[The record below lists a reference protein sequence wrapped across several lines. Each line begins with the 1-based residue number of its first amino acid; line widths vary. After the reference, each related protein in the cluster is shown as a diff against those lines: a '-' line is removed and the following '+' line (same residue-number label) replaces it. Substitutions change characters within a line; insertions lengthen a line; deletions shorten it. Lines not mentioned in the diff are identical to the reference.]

1 VIVEPKIRN
10 NICLT
15 AHPGGCAR
23 QVEEQIEFV
32 RSRIHELGGNHRPT
46 RALVVGSSNGY
57 GLAARILAAYGYG
70 AASVGVAFERPGG
83 SIAAGGSGAAGGPGG
98 EGRDRLGTAGWHND
112 KAFLAAAA
120 RDLLG
125 AWSINGDAFSAEVK
139 DQAVELIRDRMGPI
153 DLLVYSIASPRRL
166 DPLTGTLHSSVIKP
180 IGSTYVSRSLD
191 FLSGKVSDF
200 RADPVSS
207 DQEIEDTVKVM
218 GGEDWRLWVERL
230 RDEGLLADGV
240 TAVAFSYIGPAYTA
254 PIYRDGTIG
263 RAKEHLEATARQLN
277 DSLSARG
284 GRALVSVNKALV
296 TRASAVIP
304 AVPLYI
310 AILYKVMKE
319 KGLHEVCINQMH
331 RLFRDYLYADRPLP
345 VDAEGRVRLDDWEM
359 RADVQ
364 GEVARRWEQA
374 ETANIQKLA
383 DVEGFRAEYLN
394 YHGFGVAG
402 IDYAA
407 EVDP

>member
-32 RSRIHELGGNHRPT
+32 RSRRSELTARRRPT
-46 RALVVGSSNGY
+46 RVLVVGSSNGY
-57 GLAARILAAYGYG
+57 GLAARILAAWGHG
-70 AASVGVAFERPGG
+70 AASIGVAFERAG
-83 SIAAGGSGAAGGPGG
+83 SRD
-98 EGRDRLGTAGWHND
+98 EGRDKLGTAGWYND
-112 KAFLAAAA
+112 KALLSAAA
-120 RDLLG
+120 RDGLE

-139 DQAVELIRDRMGPI
+139 DEAVELIRGRMGPV

-166 DPLTGTLHSSVIKP
+166 DPLTGTLHASVIKP
-180 IGSTYVSRSLD
+180 IGVTYVSRSLD
-191 FLSGKVSDF
+191 FLSGKVSEF
-200 RADPVSS
+200 RAEPVGSE
-207 DQEIEDTVKVM
+207 QEIQDTVKVM

-230 RDEGLLADGV
+230 RGEGLLAGDA
-240 TAVAFSYIGPAYTA
+240 TTVAFSYIGPTYTA

-277 DSLSARG
+277 DSLAAGG

-319 KGLHEVCINQMH
+319 RGLHEVCIHQMH
-331 RLFRDYLYADRPLP
+331 RLFRDWLYADHPLP
-345 VDAEGRVRLDDWEM
+345 LDDEGRARLDDWEM
-359 RADVQ
+359 RPDVQ
-364 GEVARRWEQA
+364 GEVARRWELA
-374 ETANIQKLA
+374 DTGNIQQLA
-383 DVEGFRAEYLN
+383 DLEGFRSEYLN

>member
-1 VIVEPKIRN
+1 MIVEPRIRN

-23 QVEEQIEFV
+23 QVEEQIQYV
-32 RSRIHELGGNHRPT
+32 RSRGPELSGRRRPT
-46 RALVVGSSNGY
+46 RVLVVGSSNGY

-70 AASVGVAFERPGG
+70 AASLGVAFERAG
-83 SIAAGGSGAAGGPGG
+83 SSD
-98 EGRDRLGTAGWHND
+98 EGRDKLGTAGWYND

-120 RDLLG
+120 RDLLD

-139 DQAVELIRDRMGPI
+139 DKAVELIRGRMGPI

-180 IGSTYVSRSLD
+180 IGGPYISRSLD

-200 RADPVSS
+200 RADPVGSE
-207 DQEIEDTVKVM
+207 QEIDDTVKVM

-230 RDEGLLADGV
+230 REEDLLADGV
-240 TAVAFSYIGPAYTA
+240 TTAAFSYIGPTYTA

-263 RAKEHLEATARQLN
+263 RAKEHLEATARDLD
-277 DSLSARG
+277 DSLSTRG

-319 KGLHEVCINQMH
+319 KGLHEVCIHQMH
-331 RLFRDYLYADRPLP
+331 RLFRDYLYADNPLP
-345 VDAEGRVRLDDWEM
+345 VDGEGRVRLDDWEM

-364 GEVARRWEQA
+364 SEVARRWELA
-374 ETANIQKLA
+374 DTGNIQQLA

-394 YHGFGVAG
+394 YHGFGIAG